1 MPNVITNTSPLI
13 YLHRAEVLDWL
24 NRLFDSVW
32 VPGSVI
38 AEIQQ
43 GRRLGYEVPDVEALP
58 WLQVVDPAHL
68 PYKWLAL
75 DLWPGELAAMA
86 LGLENPERILLLDD
100 NLARRTAVGA
110 GLSVW
115 GTLRVILEAKDKG
128 LTPSVGL
135 VVERLRADGMWIS
148 EAVRDRILK
157 LAGE

>member
-1 MPNVITNTSPLI
+1 
-13 YLHRAEVLDWL
+13 
-24 NRLFDSVW
+24 
-32 VPGSVI
+32 
-38 AEIQQ
+38 
-43 GRRLGYEVPDVEALP
+43 
-58 WLQVVDPAHL
+58 
-68 PYKWLAL
+68 
-75 DLWPGELAAMA
+75 MA